1 MPRLGGADEIVVGNI
16 EFLPQL
22 LEKGHNAV
30 YVLDRRNPCFLR
42 FLLDFLAMF
51 VAAGQ
56 ELAKDEKT
64 KHLVRDFLM
73 LQAQLAYAQS
83 MGDKPIRKKIDH
95 LNQMAEFIKNNQ
107 TAVEYLNHYNKWQ
120 SMAGEVFQI
129 IQNAMAEGMSIL
141 DQ

>member
-1 MPRLGGADEIVVGNI
+1 MEIYDKAH
-16 EFLPQL
+16 E
-22 LEKGHNAV
+22 LEAAIKECQE
-30 YVLDRRNPCFLR
+30 YKDL
-42 FLLDFLAMF
+42 

-95 LNQMAEFIKNNQ
+95 LNQM
-107 TAVEYLNHYNKWQ
+107 LNSLKTIRLPWN
-120 SMAGEVFQI
+120 I
-129 IQNAMAEGMSIL
+129 
-141 DQ
+141 

>member
-1 MPRLGGADEIVVGNI
+1 MEIYDKAH
-16 EFLPQL
+16 E
-22 LEKGHNAV
+22 LEAAIKEWQE
-30 YVLDRRNPCFLR
+30 YKDL
-42 FLLDFLAMF
+42 

-64 KHLVRDFLM
+64 KHLARDFLM
-73 LQAQLAYAQS
+73 LQAQLANAQS

-120 SMAGEVFQI
+120 SMAGKVFKI

>member
-1 MPRLGGADEIVVGNI
+1 MEIYDKAH
-16 EFLPQL
+16 E
-22 LEKGHNAV
+22 LEAAIMECQEYK
-30 YVLDRRNPCFLR
+30 D
-42 FLLDFLAMF
+42 F

>member
-1 MPRLGGADEIVVGNI
+1 MEIYDKAH
-16 EFLPQL
+16 E
-22 LEKGHNAV
+22 LEAAIKECQE
-30 YVLDRRNPCFLR
+30 YKDL
-42 FLLDFLAMF
+42 

-73 LQAQLAYAQS
+73 LQAQLAYVQS

-95 LNQMAEFIKNNQ
+95 LNQMAELIKNNQ

-120 SMAGEVFQI
+120 TMAGEVFQI

>member
-1 MPRLGGADEIVVGNI
+1 MEIYDKAH
-16 EFLPQL
+16 E
-22 LEKGHNAV
+22 LEVAIKECQE
-30 YVLDRRNPCFLR
+30 YKDL
-42 FLLDFLAMF
+42 

-95 LNQMAEFIKNNQ
+95 LNQMAELIKNNQ

-120 SMAGEVFQI
+120 TMAGEVFQI

>member
-1 MPRLGGADEIVVGNI
+1 MEIYDKAH
-16 EFLPQL
+16 E
-22 LEKGHNAV
+22 LEAAIKECQE
-30 YVLDRRNPCFLR
+30 YKD
-42 FLLDFLAMF
+42 F

-64 KHLVRDFLM
+64 KH
-73 LQAQLAYAQS
+73 LAYAQS

>member
-1 MPRLGGADEIVVGNI
+1 MEIYDKAH
-16 EFLPQL
+16 E
-22 LEKGHNAV
+22 LEAAFKECQV
-30 YVLDRRNPCFLR
+30 YKDL
-42 FLLDFLAMF
+42 

-73 LQAQLAYAQS
+73 LQAQLPYAQS
-83 MGDKPIRKKIDH
+83 MGDNPIRKKIDH

>member
-1 MPRLGGADEIVVGNI
+1 MEIYDKAH
-16 EFLPQL
+16 E
-22 LEKGHNAV
+22 LEAAIKECQE
-30 YVLDRRNPCFLR
+30 YKDL
-42 FLLDFLAMF
+42 

-95 LNQMAEFIKNNQ
+95 LNQMAEPLTICRSSWSR
-107 TAVEYLNHYNKWQ
+107 E
-120 SMAGEVFQI
+120 
-129 IQNAMAEGMSIL
+129 SIL
-141 DQ
+141 SIFSWRDVVFSRINSSCCSCRASCALVC